1 SPENRFHYI
10 DASGEKVEGEL
21 SKASTMDIALARDL
35 FSNFLQTSR
44 ILGYSE
50 YCDAVA
56 SALPKLYPYHQ
67 GSKGQLLEWNEEF
80 EEQDPEHRHASHLFG
95 LHPGKQI
102 LPRRDRDL
110 ADACLRTL
118 EIRGDGGTGWSMA
131 WKINFWARLE
141 DGNHAYRML
150 KNGLKYVDVT
160 EVSTKHG
167 GTYANLFDAHPPFQI
182 DGNFGATA
190 GITEMLMQSHGG
202 EVFLLP
208 ALPDAWRS
216 GSVKGLRARGGF
228 IVDIDWK
235 DGQLT
240 KAKITSTLGGNCRV
254 RSFKELKGS
263 PATGENPN
271 PMMYV
276 PASAAFVKHP
286 GVESSSPSGLKET
299 FVIDLPTEKGK
310 TYEL

>member
-1 SPENRFHYI
+1 MAAQDGQWLGKSI
-10 DASGEKVEGEL
+10 SGLV
-21 SKASTMDIALARDL
+21 
-35 FSNFLQTSR
+35 
-44 ILGYSE
+44 
-50 YCDAVA
+50 
-56 SALPKLYPYHQ
+56 
-67 GSKGQLLEWNEEF
+67 
-80 EEQDPEHRHASHLFG
+80 
-95 LHPGKQI
+95 
-102 LPRRDRDL
+102 
-110 ADACLRTL
+110 
-118 EIRGDGGTGWSMA
+118 
-131 WKINFWARLE
+131 
-141 DGNHAYRML
+141 YRML

-202 EVFLLP
+202 EIFLLP

-240 KAKITSTLGGNCRV
+240 GAKITSTLGGNCRV
-254 RSFKELKGS
+254 RSFKELKGT

-276 PASAAFVKHP
+276 PASAPFVKHS
-286 GVESSSPSGLKET
+286 GSESSTSSKLKET